1 MAFANPYYQNQ
12 YQMPQYQA
20 RDWPMLKGRPVT
32 SIDEVRAPQVDFDG
46 SVSYFPDTAH
56 NTIYTK
62 QINLDGTAS
71 IHTYTLVEDKQEKAM
86 SYVTHQEFAPVVS
99 DIKGLMSDI
108 SELKSLINGVGK
120 NDPVP
125 NANQTNDRIPS
136 F

>member
-1 MAFANPYYQNQ
+1 MAFTNPYHQNQ

-32 SIDEVRAPQVDFDG
+32 SIDEVRASQVDFDG

-71 IHTYTLVEDKQEKAM
+71 IHAYVLVEDKQEKAM
-86 SYVTHQEFAPVVS
+86 SYVTHQEFAS
-99 DIKGLMSDI
+99 AI
-108 SELKSLINGVGK
+108 SELKSLIDGVGK

-125 NANQTNDRIPS
+125 NANKTNDRIPS

>member
-32 SIDEVRAPQVDFDG
+32 SIDEVRASQVDFDG

-71 IHTYTLVEDKQEKAM
+71 IHARGPAHRASERTAPAIQQHYITCSPYT
-86 SYVTHQEFAPVVS
+86 S
-99 DIKGLMSDI
+99 
-108 SELKSLINGVGK
+108 
-120 NDPVP
+120 
-125 NANQTNDRIPS
+125 TNVNCGCGCGCGMVA
-136 F
+136 

>member
-20 RDWPMLKGRPVT
+20 RDWPTLKGRPVT
-32 SIDEVRAPQVDFDG
+32 SIDEVRASQVDFDG

-71 IHTYTLVEDKQEKAM
+71 IHAYALVEDKQEKAM
-86 SYVTHQEFAPVVS
+86 SYVTH
-99 DIKGLMSDI
+99 
-108 SELKSLINGVGK
+108 
-120 NDPVP
+120 
-125 NANQTNDRIPS
+125 
-136 F
+136 